1 MKRILKTICV
11 SLILATSPMAA
22 AAQEDIAER
31 EEDLAKQAQNPISNL
46 ISLPFQ
52 NNTNF
57 GISDND
63 RTQNILNVQP
73 VIPFK
78 LSKDLNLIT
87 RWIIPLVSQPDI
99 QQESGST
106 FGLGD
111 INPSFFFSPD
121 TGDMVWGFGPTFT
134 LPTATSKKTGSGKW
148 GAGPSVVGVY
158 TNGPWLAGFLIN
170 NIWTFGG
177 DGKRPD
183 GSKMLVQP
191 FVNFNLPDGWY
202 LTTSPVFAADWKA
215 NADNRWSVPLGG
227 GIGKLTVFQGFPPI
241 NFQIQGFGNVVTPDD
256 FGPEGSLRVQVQLL
270 FPKG

>member
-1 MKRILKTICV
+1 MKRILKAICI

-31 EEDLAKQAQNPISNL
+31 EEDLAKQAQNPIANL

-57 GISDND
+57 GISEND

-121 TGDMVWGFGPTFT
+121 TGDMVW
-134 LPTATSKKTGSGKW
+134 LS
-148 GAGPSVVGVY
+148 
-158 TNGPWLAGFLIN
+158 LIH
-170 NIWTFGG
+170 I
-177 DGKRPD
+177 
-183 GSKMLVQP
+183 
-191 FVNFNLPDGWY
+191 
-202 LTTSPVFAADWKA
+202 
-215 NADNRWSVPLGG
+215 
-227 GIGKLTVFQGFPPI
+227 
-241 NFQIQGFGNVVTPDD
+241 
-256 FGPEGSLRVQVQLL
+256 
-270 FPKG
+270 